1 MPDGLN
7 NGSRDDAGKL
17 LSNMKSYIELQM
29 HFAQIIQ
36 SVAFLFNKANACCGK
51 VVLGGNNEL
60 KKLHGDKLG
69 IYENIM
75 VAGNDHVY
83 KLSGG
88 EYYIHRSPSMHWTVR
103 FL

>member
-1 MPDGLN
+1 M
-7 NGSRDDAGKL
+7 
-17 LSNMKSYIELQM
+17 
-29 HFAQIIQ
+29 Q

-69 IYENIM
+69 IYENIT
-75 VAGNDHVY
+75 VAGNDQVY